1 MSQTSFWQTDLQSKD
16 FAELCN
22 ALYER
27 ELRMLANTEISQVD
41 NLQGAFEEPT
51 ALYKSYCSF
60 NDAGKST
67 R

>member
-41 NLQGAFEEPT
+41 NLQGR
-51 ALYKSYCSF
+51 LKSY
-60 NDAGKST
+60 
-67 R
+67 RII